1 MNLLRLKR
9 INRYQTQ
16 MIIASIILIVA
27 VIFLIN
33 NQRIIVKLEREQ
45 ERINK
50 ELHRTK
56 VNYEK
61 KVRDY
66 NTQAEINRKELI
78 EYKKALEKKLDSI

>member
-1 MNLLRLKR
+1 MNLLRLNR

-50 ELHRTK
+50 ELYRKK
-56 VNYEK
+56 VKHEK
-61 KVRDY
+61 EVRDY
-66 NTQAEINRKELI
+66 NIQAEINRQKLI
-78 EYKKALEKKLDSI
+78 EYKRTLEAELNDR